1 MSRIEQRMS
10 SVTCYLV
17 ECALSKCLENWITK
31 FSNEY
36 PLFRVYE
43 SAMWLNQTV
52 TSKQFW
58 RNHTFMVIGVNKVSL
73 WNSPWCG
80 KYLNSQWILI
90 YVEWTL
96 CILNPWMRMEWI
108 FRLLSKTSFKRVT
121 KVIDVHSNQH
131 QTNN

>member
-1 MSRIEQRMS
+1 MSWIEQRMS
-10 SVTCYLV
+10 SVTCYLA
-17 ECALSKCLENWITK
+17 ECAFSNFSENWVTK

-36 PLFRVYE
+36 PLFWVYE
-43 SAMWLNQTV
+43 STLWLNQTV
-52 TSKQFW
+52 TSKQSW
-58 RNHTFMVIGVNKVSL
+58 RNNTFMVIVVNNTFL
-73 WNSPWCG
+73 WNTPWCDE
-80 KYLNSQWILI
+80 YLNSQWILI

-121 KVIDVHSNQH
+121 KIIDVHSNQH